1 MMSFGEEFVGSYGDF
16 FREARNRSI
25 RYQIHDA
32 YAFSG
37 EAGYHH
43 AFQVFRKG
51 SPYSRFMGD
60 SKRGRPCGR
69 IFCLLYLNIVLWDY
83 RNEPP
88 IAMHRYLQRLRST
101 MYKQGLDLGG
111 ASPVFM
117 WVMTA
122 NPETNEVENWDRVL
136 LMTRLVR
143 IHIRLSERLQ
153 LQIEESLMDFILA
166 GDENVDFSASEST
179 LEEFRLDVMRE
190 LSAPLLA
197 QKVLPL

>member
-1 MMSFGEEFVGSYGDF
+1 
-16 FREARNRSI
+16 
-25 RYQIHDA
+25 
-32 YAFSG
+32 
-37 EAGYHH
+37 
-43 AFQVFRKG
+43 
-51 SPYSRFMGD
+51 
-60 SKRGRPCGR
+60 
-69 IFCLLYLNIVLWDY
+69 
-83 RNEPP
+83 
-88 IAMHRYLQRLRST
+88 